1 MVVTESG
8 NDEIS
13 IIESKIVELFNNPEL
28 ILSNTELIQL
38 YKKDINKYKD
48 EFYMSTDY
56 NLVDRLNNILIQ
68 IRILENSTSDLSV
81 SIPKIRNDNPG
92 TRLEDKCICYFMLLL
107 LSIVIIFLLIIGYIG
122 NYFT

>member
-28 ILSNTELIQL
+28 ILSNTELIQS

-68 IRILENSTSDLSV
+68 IRILENSVSDLSV